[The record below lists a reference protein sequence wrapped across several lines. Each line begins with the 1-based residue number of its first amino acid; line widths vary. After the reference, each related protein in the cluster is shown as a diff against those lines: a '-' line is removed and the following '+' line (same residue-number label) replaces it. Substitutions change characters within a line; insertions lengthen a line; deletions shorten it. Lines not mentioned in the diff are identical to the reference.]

1 MRSRS
6 EAAVIAGAASS
17 FQLSSFPA
25 RNAKVSPIPM
35 TTASR
40 MPISEISFLFVSAL
54 LFRCFG
60 SCAPMNIQ
68 KKTISKASSSAD
80 TGIPAL
86 REQLKECE
94 KGIENMLNAIQ
105 AGVLTPSSKEQLDQ
119 LEARRSD
126 LNVSIMQAELTR
138 PKYTKLQIVEWI
150 SQFKHG
156 DPNDLNYQKQII
168 DIFLNSIYV
177 YDDRYVLTYN
187 FHSGTET
194 IPREAVEEAFG
205 SDLTH
210 LAPQTWEA

>member
-54 LFRCFG
+54 RFRSFG

-80 TGIPAL
+80 TGTVLPSCPSYSPFLQKKRMKSKTVEPSPCLTNRPLVCNTFYHGIKLISLFIPT
-86 REQLKECE
+86 EPSCSS
-94 KGIENMLNAIQ
+94 N
-105 AGVLTPSSKEQLDQ
+105 TPLLPSVNS
-119 LEARRSD
+119 
-126 LNVSIMQAELTR
+126 
-138 PKYTKLQIVEWI
+138 TKKL
-150 SQFKHG
+150 
-156 DPNDLNYQKQII
+156 
-168 DIFLNSIYV
+168 
-177 YDDRYVLTYN
+177 
-187 FHSGTET
+187 
-194 IPREAVEEAFG
+194 
-205 SDLTH
+205 
-210 LAPQTWEA
+210 